1 MQTRI
6 KDDELRRM
14 ISQKIMQLINLQLN
28 VKPQMWWAQVTAW
41 ADDFKAWRLMHCN
54 LQTNAVLSMH
64 RIPCFPIYGIL
75 YTKKYF
81 HILWNCS
88 NIAGFRKLL
97 EVLFP
102 PIVPLEVVFKT
113 KPTLST
119 YEDNEV
125 CQVSIIISVFESL
138 AIKYTRFPQEEMYI
152 PLSFNNSCNLYLQS
166 SCWKVWGKRVSIK
179 AIKI

>member
-1 MQTRI
+1 MQCCPCIASLAFPFMAFYT
-6 KDDELRRM
+6 
-14 ISQKIMQLINLQLN
+14 QKSTFTFCGT
-28 VKPQMWWAQVTAW
+28 VV
-41 ADDFKAWRLMHCN
+41 
-54 LQTNAVLSMH
+54 
-64 RIPCFPIYGIL
+64 IL
-75 YTKKYF
+75 LALGNFWKSF
-81 HILWNCS
+81 
-88 NIAGFRKLL
+88 
-97 EVLFP
+97 FP

-125 CQVSIIISVFESL
+125 CQVSSIKSVFESL

-166 SCWKVWGKRVSIK
+166 SSWKVWVRIVCKRVSIK